1 MILRPERTEDEDN
14 PVIHYGLIASA
25 NQLIK
30 DALVRDRLATEK
42 DVLCFEMEA
51 AGLIDH
57 FPCLVI
63 RGICDYSD
71 SHKNK
76 DWQGYAVMAAAVYA
90 KDLLYRITSNKIE
103 AEKRISDILSG

>member
-1 MILRPERTEDEDN
+1 MRDT
-14 PVIHYGLIASA
+14 
-25 NQLIK
+25 
-30 DALVRDRLATEK
+30 LVKEK

-51 AGLIDH
+51 AGLMNH

-76 DWQGYAVMAAAVYA
+76 EWQGYAVMAAAVYA
-90 KDLLYRITSNKIE
+90 KDLLYRIAPNRVE
-103 AEKRISDILSG
+103 AERKISDILSSG